1 MKTEEKSLIK
11 EGEEEKKERKTE
23 EGRKE
28 RVLRLREEI
37 RRRRRQR
44 LEGETTLK
52 AGNGVKEEDKDAT
65 NMATE
70 KNIEGS
76 LNNIPPK
83 ENALERGDQSG
94 RGTNFNYDEQ
104 QNSTFGFDQK
114 VKVEQISHLSKLNSM
129 SKQWER
135 DTAMASLLSG
145 DKEKLEVGHIYRQPP
160 TRLVVK

>member
-1 MKTEEKSLIK
+1 M
-11 EGEEEKKERKTE
+11 
-23 EGRKE
+23 
-28 RVLRLREEI
+28 
-37 RRRRRQR
+37 
-44 LEGETTLK
+44 
-52 AGNGVKEEDKDAT
+52 
-65 NMATE
+65 
-70 KNIEGS
+70 
-76 LNNIPPK
+76 
-83 ENALERGDQSG
+83 ERGDQSG

-114 VKVEQISHLSKLNSM
+114 VKVEQISHLSKLDSM